1 MFSVPFSV
9 PLTPPVDLIVQS
21 NGAYQLMVKWKV
33 QERIIVASGYTV
45 FCSLQHYLVPSLAML
60 VILLLAADQLIG
72 FDLSYRAF
80 SHV

>member
-33 QERIIVASGYTV
+33 QERIVLASGYTV
-45 FCSLQHYLVPSLAML
+45 FCSLQYYLSPSLAML

-72 FDLSYRAF
+72 FEVSYAAF
-80 SHV
+80 SHF